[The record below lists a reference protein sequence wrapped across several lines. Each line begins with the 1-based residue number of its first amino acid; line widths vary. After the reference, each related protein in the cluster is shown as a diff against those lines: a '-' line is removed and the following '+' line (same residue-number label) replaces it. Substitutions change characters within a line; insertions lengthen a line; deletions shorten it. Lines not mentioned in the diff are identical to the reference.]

1 MQKQDERNLDHSLF
15 QRYANN
21 PILSPGQWPY
31 VANATFNPGTTE
43 LAGETILLVRV
54 EDMRGFSH
62 LTIARSKDGKT
73 GWRIDEHPALKPEA
87 TLHEEQWGLEDPRIV
102 FLEERGEY
110 AITYVSFSSSGP
122 LVSLALTEDFQGFTR
137 VGPIMPPED
146 KDASLFPR
154 RFKGRYALIHR
165 PIIRGEGDIWISFS
179 PDLTHWG
186 DHRVLIP
193 TRPGWWDSQRVGLG
207 TQPIETPEGWLII
220 YHGTRMT
227 ASGSI
232 YRVGLALLDLEE
244 PWRVIRRSDEWVL
257 GPRDTYQRGGDVPG
271 VTFPTGAIFDKRV
284 GQLRIYY
291 GIADTRVGLATAN
304 MDRLLDYILAC
315 PQS

>member
-1 MQKQDERNLDHSLF
+1 MDNQASPKAQRSLF
-15 QRYANN
+15 HRYEKN
-21 PILSPGQWPY
+21 PILSPDDWPY
-31 VANATFNPGTTE
+31 VANATFNPG
-43 LAGETILLVRV
+43 AAAFSGGTILLVRV

-62 LTIARSKDGKT
+62 LTIARSADGKT
-73 GWRIDEHPALKPEA
+73 DWRVDEHPALKPEA
-87 TLHEEQWGLEDPRIV
+87 ESHEEQWGLEDPRIV
-102 FLEERGEY
+102 FLEEREEY

-122 LVSLALTEDFQGFTR
+122 LVSLALTQDFESFRR

-179 PDLTHWG
+179 PDLMHWG
-186 DHRVLIP
+186 DHRVLLP

-207 TQPIETPEGWLII
+207 TPPIETDEGWLVI
-220 YHGTRMT
+220 YHGIRMT
-227 ASGSI
+227 ASGAL

-257 GPRDTYQRGGDVPG
+257 GPRDRYQHGGDVPG
-271 VTFPTGAIFDKRV
+271 VTFPTGAILDKDT
-284 GQLRIYY
+284 GILRIYY
-291 GIADTRVGLATAN
+291 GIADTRVGLVTATVQE
-304 MDRLLDYILAC
+304 LLDYILSC
-315 PQS
+315 PQL

>member
-1 MQKQDERNLDHSLF
+1 MQKQDEHDLDHSLF

-21 PILSPGQWPY
+21 PILSPEQWPY
-31 VANATFNPGTTE
+31 VANATFNPGATK
-43 LAGETILLVRV
+43 LAAETILLVRV

-87 TLHEEQWGLEDPRIV
+87 TVHEEQWGLEDPRIV
-102 FLEERGEY
+102 FVEERGEY
-110 AITYVSFSSSGP
+110 AVTYVSFSSSGP

-186 DHRVLIP
+186 DHRVLIA

-207 TQPIETPEGWLII
+207 TQPIKTPEGWLII

-271 VTFPTGAIFDKRV
+271 VTFPTGAILDKDT
-284 GQLRIYY
+284 GQLRVYY
-291 GIADTRVGLATAN
+291 GIGDTRVGLVTAN

-315 PQS
+315 PRS

>member
-1 MQKQDERNLDHSLF
+1 MDKQASRTLHHPLF
-15 QRYANN
+15 HRYEKN
-21 PILSPGQWPY
+21 PILSPEQWPY
-31 VANATFNPGTTE
+31 VANATFNPG
-43 LAGETILLVRV
+43 AAIINGETVLIVRV

-62 LTIARSKDGKT
+62 LTIARSKDGKAN
-73 GWRIDEHPALKPEA
+73 WFVEAHSALEPEA
-87 TLHEEQWGLEDPRIV
+87 ESREGQWGLEDARIV

-122 LVSLALTEDFQGFTR
+122 LVSLALTEDFQLFRR

-186 DHRVLIP
+186 DHRVLLP

-207 TQPIETPEGWLII
+207 TPPIETQEGWLII
-220 YHGTRMT
+220 YHGIRMT
-227 ASGSI
+227 ASGAI

-244 PWRVIRRSDEWVL
+244 PWKVIRRSDEWVL
-257 GPRDTYQRGGDVPG
+257 GPRDRYQRGGDVPG
-271 VTFPTGAIFDKRV
+271 VTFPTGAILDKDADE
-284 GQLRIYY
+284 LRIYY
-291 GIADTRVGLATAN
+291 GIADTTVGLATA
-304 MDRLLDYILAC
+304 DVRKLLDYILSC